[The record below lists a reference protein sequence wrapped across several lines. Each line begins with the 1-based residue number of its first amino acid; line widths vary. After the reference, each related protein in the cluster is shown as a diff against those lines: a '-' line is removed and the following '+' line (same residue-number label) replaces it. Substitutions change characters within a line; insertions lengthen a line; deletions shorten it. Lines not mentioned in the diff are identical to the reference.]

1 VDTSDPCSNNNCDQN
16 AACTNTPGGF
26 TCACNPGYTEG
37 DGGTCVDIDGC
48 DGIDCGT
55 GEICTDVTAPGT
67 GYSCSCNP
75 GFTRDGETCA
85 DIDECASGTHN
96 CDQNAACANTPGGFT
111 CACNPG
117 YAGNGETCTDIDEC
131 ASGTH
136 NCDQNAACTNTP
148 GGFTCACNPGFTGDD
163 GTDCID
169 IDGCDGITCKE
180 HGNISG
186 KCIDQPGPH
195 TGYSCACHYAHA
207 TYPTTNRPCHDPAT
221 LPGAGSGGIV
231 GSGLGNALY
240 ECTNPLPS
248 ERWVQNRVPS
258 ESVQACVD
266 RVMSEAGVTEADRA
280 IHGD

>member
-1 VDTSDPCSNNNCDQN
+1 MKLEKIKKYLLRALLLAFLAIVLYLIVDYLINLVDTSDHSTVPPNTVDTPDPCSNN
-16 AACTNTPGGF
+16 
-26 TCACNPGYTEG
+26 
-37 DGGTCVDIDGC
+37 
-48 DGIDCGT
+48 
-55 GEICTDVTAPGT
+55 
-67 GYSCSCNP
+67 
-75 GFTRDGETCA
+75 
-85 DIDECASGTHN
+85 
-96 CDQNAACANTPGGFT
+96 
-111 CACNPG
+111 
-117 YAGNGETCTDIDEC
+117 
-131 ASGTH
+131 

-240 ECTNPLPS
+240 ECTNPPS

>member
-1 VDTSDPCSNNNCDQN
+1 MKLEKIKEYLLRALLLAFLAIVLYLIVDYLINLVDTSDHSTVPPNTVDTPDPCSNN
-16 AACTNTPGGF
+16 
-26 TCACNPGYTEG
+26 
-37 DGGTCVDIDGC
+37 
-48 DGIDCGT
+48 
-55 GEICTDVTAPGT
+55 
-67 GYSCSCNP
+67 
-75 GFTRDGETCA
+75 
-85 DIDECASGTHN
+85 N

-117 YAGNGETCTDIDEC
+117 YAGNGETCADIDEC